1 MRLPHLPSPSDRAMR
16 VLGVILLVLVL
27 LNSVLGTGPSWTLLA
42 LPVILL
48 PYALLLLGLVWLVAA
63 LGVYLRDLAQ
73 LIGPLVM
80 VTMFL
85 GPVFYPREAMPAAA
99 QPWLAINPIT
109 IPVEQARRVLFEAQ
123 WPQWE
128 VLAQYSLVAVAM
140 YLFGLWA
147 FAKLKK
153 GFADVL

>member
-1 MRLPHLPSPSDRAMR
+1 MPWQGRRSTSQAPKNPSREQPFSTIRQ
-16 VLGVILLVLVL
+16 
-27 LNSVLGTGPSWTLLA
+27 P
-42 LPVILL
+42 P
-48 PYALLLLGLVWLVAA
+48 

-80 VTMFL
+80 ITMFL

-128 VLAQYSLVAVAM
+128 VLAQYSLVAVAV

-147 FAKLKK
+147 FTKLKK